1 MWVVFI
7 PFVLFHFFVLP
18 FIHCFGSTANIFLRE
33 ELLALV
39 SIPKQIFNANCH
51 WVWTLLSQRHWAEC
65 SILCS
70 WWFQWIWLM
79 LKLWG
84 QKRVHAKLF
93 LAACRLLL
101 LFLAHEQVLELLRVW
116 HSCCLVV
123 YIQIE
128 AVSKIDEGRLK
139 KNLANEFGLLNS
151 KKIQI
156 ALTHLHN
163 AKVRLH
169 ADVNFLLPNK
179 ANVAQPESSRIFPRN
194 CNCTIWDLRVWS
206 TAQSRR
212 RFEDAPCGPEES
224 KKIN

>member
-1 MWVVFI
+1 MLLPILGWWDAVALTQSCSLRLLGTSAHPYSQKMWVVFI

-93 LAACRLLL
+93 LAAFPPAMLL
-101 LFLAHEQVLELLRVW
+101 LFLVHEQVLELLRVW

-139 KNLANEFGLLNS
+139 KNSANEFGLLNS
-151 KKIQI
+151 KKNSNRF
-156 ALTHLHN
+156 N
-163 AKVRLH
+163 A
-169 ADVNFLLPNK
+169 P
-179 ANVAQPESSRIFPRN
+179 P
-194 CNCTIWDLRVWS
+194 
-206 TAQSRR
+206 
-212 RFEDAPCGPEES
+212 
-224 KKIN
+224 